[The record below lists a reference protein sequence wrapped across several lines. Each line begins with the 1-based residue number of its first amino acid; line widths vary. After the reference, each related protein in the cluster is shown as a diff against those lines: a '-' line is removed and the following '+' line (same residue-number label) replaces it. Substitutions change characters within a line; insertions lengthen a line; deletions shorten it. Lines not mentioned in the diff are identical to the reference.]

1 MHAKYQ
7 VAMRNIVKVIANVN
21 VGANQPTDQ
30 QTDRAKTI
38 CPQYILVDIKIAHYD
53 NFKQD
58 TFNMV
63 LKLLQEKKLCLKLP
77 EVHALTCGIPV
88 SETS

>member
-1 MHAKYQ
+1 VQIHEIDMHAKYQ

-38 CPQYILVDIKIAHYD
+38 CPPVYTGGHKNVTVNKLGSKCIRKQTR
-53 NFKQD
+53 FK
-58 TFNMV
+58 M
-63 LKLLQEKKLCLKLP
+63 
-77 EVHALTCGIPV
+77 
-88 SETS
+88 